1 MKFFARDSGSV
12 RPARVIVLLLGVTAL
27 APVAPDTATAQPIV
41 GIVVEEGNGLP
52 IAGAMIVL
60 LDDDGNRV
68 DRMLTNAAGR
78 FTLEPRLPGPH
89 YITVERIGYANLTT
103 PRFDPASSRDLMTIE
118 VPVEAI
124 LLRRLDVT
132 AGRRCEVRPEEGRAT
147 AQVWEEVRKALA
159 AEAWTREAGLYRYTL
174 LRFER
179 RLDRYAE
186 NVLSDVAQIAEDRD
200 AAFSSVAIE
209 SLAEQGFVQA
219 EGDSMTVYY
228 APDAEALLSDPF
240 LDTHCFGLTD
250 EAEGLIGLT
259 FEPIQDRRVPDIVG
273 VLWLDEATA
282 ELDRLAYQYVNLLQ
296 SSEIGE
302 PGGEVY
308 FARLPNGAWIVRQWT
323 IRMPVLDAVTPW
335 HTIRLGYR
343 EEGGVT
349 DAITDARGRKVLDAR
364 SASVFGV
371 VLDSVGNAPPA
382 TPRGLEIVGTRRMTL
397 SDSDGSFLF
406 NELPPGTHNLR
417 VVAPGYS
424 RLGIAV
430 PETPVEAELGE
441 VAYVR
446 LRAPSLDDVL
456 AYSCGAGPRPE
467 GTASVLGRI
476 VTASGASPAGL
487 RVAAAWPAATGYA
500 AAPIAAPLRPD
511 GEAGASPVWTP
522 GRDGHYATAETSTD
536 ERGLFLLCNVPKGSR
551 VRLAVTRAAGAA
563 GRAAEAPDVPLA
575 LETLFVPPDLGA
587 VLTTLTV
594 STIHDNMYSAL
605 YNTEHCAARYC
616 LAGDHRPR

>member
-1 MKFFARDSGSV
+1 MTAAASV
-12 RPARVIVLLLGVTAL
+12 VPN
-27 APVAPDTATAQPIV
+27 PVAAQPIV
-41 GIVVEEGNGLP
+41 GIVVEEGAGLP
-52 IAGAMIVL
+52 ISGAMVVL
-60 LDDDGNRV
+60 FDGGGDRV

-78 FTLEPRLPGPH
+78 FILEPRLDGPH
-89 YITVERIGYANLTT
+89 YISVERIGYRNLTT

-159 AEAWTREAGLYRYTL
+159 AEAWTREAGLYRYRL

-186 NVLSDVAQIAEDRD
+186 NVLSDVAQVAEDRD

-302 PGGEVY
+302 PGGEVH
-308 FARLPNGAWIVRQWT
+308 FAQLPNGAWIVRQWT

-335 HTIRLGYR
+335 HTVRMGYR
-343 EEGGVT
+343 EEGGIT
-349 DAITDARGRKVLDAR
+349 DAITDARGRKVLDSR

-371 VLDSVGNAPPA
+371 VIDSIGNAPPE
-382 TPRGLEIVGTRRMTL
+382 TPRGLEIAGTRRMTL
-397 SDSDGSFLF
+397 SDTDGSFLF
-406 NELPPGTHNLR
+406 SELPPGAHNLR

-424 RLGIAV
+424 RWGIAV

-446 LRAPSLDDVL
+446 LRAPSLESVL
-456 AYSCGAGPRPE
+456 AYSCGGAPRPV

-476 VTASGASPAGL
+476 VTTGGAAPAGL
-487 RVAAAWPAATGYA
+487 RVRARWPAATGYA
-500 AAPIAAPLRPD
+500 PAPIASPLRPD
-511 GEAGASPVWTP
+511 DDADRAADAGAVWTP

-536 ERGLFLLCNVPKGSR
+536 ERGLFLLCNVPQGSR
-551 VRLAVTRAAGAA
+551 VRLSVTRAVD
-563 GRAAEAPDVPLA
+563 AEVGTAETPGTPLA
-575 LETLFVPPDLGA
+575 QEMLFLPPGQGA
-587 VLTTLTV
+587 VLKTF
-594 STIHDNMYSAL
+594 SM
-605 YNTEHCAARYC
+605 
-616 LAGDHRPR
+616 

>member
-1 MKFFARDSGSV
+1 MKLFA
-12 RPARVIVLLLGVTAL
+12 LLLGVTAL
-27 APVAPDTATAQPIV
+27 ASAAPPPAAAQPVV
-41 GIVVEEGNGLP
+41 GIVVEAGTGLP
-52 IAGAMIVL
+52 VSGAMVVL
-60 LDDDGNRV
+60 FDDDGARV

-78 FTLEPRLPGPH
+78 FTLDPPLPGPH
-89 YITVERIGYANLTT
+89 YITVERIGYRNMTT
-103 PRFDPASSRDLMTIE
+103 PRFDPASSRELMTIE

-132 AGRRCEVRPEEGRAT
+132 AGRRCEMRPEEGRAT

-186 NVLSDVAQIAEDRD
+186 NVISDVSQIDEDRE

-209 SLAEQGFVQA
+209 TLAEKGFVQA

-259 FEPIQDRRVPDIVG
+259 FEPIQGRQVPEIVG

-282 ELDRLAYQYVNLLQ
+282 ELDRLAYRYVNLLR

-302 PGGEVY
+302 PGGEVH
-308 FARLPNGAWIVRQWT
+308 FVRLPNGAWIVRQWT

-335 HTIRLGYR
+335 HTIRMGYR

-349 DAITDARGRKVLDAR
+349 DAITDARGRTVLEAR

-371 VLDSVGNAPPA
+371 VIDSVGTAPPA

-397 SDSDGSFLF
+397 SDGDGSFLF
-406 NELPPGTHNLR
+406 SQLNPGTYNLR
-417 VVAPGYS
+417 VVAPEYS
-424 RLGIAV
+424 RLGVAV
-430 PETPVEAELGE
+430 PETPVRAELGE

-456 AYSCGAGPRPE
+456 AFSCGAVPRPE
-467 GTASVLGRI
+467 GRTNVLGRI
-476 VTASGASPAGL
+476 VTAGGASPAGL
-487 RVAAAWPAATGYA
+487 RVEAAWPAATGYA
-500 AAPIAAPLRPD
+500 PAPIAAPLRTD
-511 GEAGASPVWTP
+511 GGRAPTWEPA
-522 GRDGHYATAETSTD
+522 RDGHYATARTELD
-536 ERGLFLLCNVPKGSR
+536 ERGMFLLCNVPQGSR
-551 VRLAVTRAAGAA
+551 VRVAVGAA
-563 GRAAEAPDVPLA
+563 ADGDRATAAEDRDPADAGDRDPDGPGTPLT
-575 LETLFVPPDLGA
+575 LETLFVPPAQGA
-587 VLTTLTV
+587 VMTTLVV
-594 STIHDNMYSAL
+594 STGHYKM
-605 YNTEHCAARYC
+605 
-616 LAGDHRPR
+616 